1 MTTPAPQPQAVSEEI
16 VCAHLLTQRALEL
29 AGKRL
34 LTRAVRGTYTG
45 DLRQLHQHVPVDASQ
60 LPRLLA
66 GAFDWMDDPSLAG
79 MVQLDPVRF
88 RRELESYVGG
98 LLTSGTAHDV
108 RYLTAVVTRARRSA
122 A

>member
-1 MTTPAPQPQAVSEEI
+1 VTTPPMQAQEEI

-34 LTRAVRGTYTG
+34 LTRGVRGTYSG
-45 DLRQLHQHVPVDASQ
+45 DLRQLHQHVPVSADQ

-66 GAFDWMDDPSLAG
+66 GAFDWMEEEPLTG
-79 MVQLDPVRF
+79 MVHLDPVSF

-108 RYLTAVVTRARRSA
+108 RYLPQVVQRARRSA

>member
-1 MTTPAPQPQAVSEEI
+1 VTAAPQQASEEI

-34 LTRAVRGTYTG
+34 LTRAVRGTYSG
-45 DLRQLHQHVPVDASQ
+45 DLRELHQFVPVAADQ

-66 GAFDWMDDPSLAG
+66 GAFDWMEDPSLAG
-79 MVQLDPVRF
+79 MIQLDPVRF
-88 RRELESYVGG
+88 RQELESYVGG
-98 LLTSGTAHDV
+98 LLTSGTVHDV
-108 RYLTAVVTRARRSA
+108 RYLPQVVQRARRSA